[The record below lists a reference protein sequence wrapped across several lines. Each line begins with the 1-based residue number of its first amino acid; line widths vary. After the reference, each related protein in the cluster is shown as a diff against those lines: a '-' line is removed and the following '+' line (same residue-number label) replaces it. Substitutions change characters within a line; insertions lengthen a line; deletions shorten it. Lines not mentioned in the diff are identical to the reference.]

1 LRQKHLPQRAA
12 KSLDHGA
19 NADVCQTAAIAS
31 MFDNERISPDDIAAK
46 VC

>member
-1 LRQKHLPQRAA
+1 ME
-12 KSLDHGA
+12 LDHGA
-19 NADVCQTAAIAS
+19 NALDDVCQTAAIAS